1 MSSGARVLVNGAAF
15 SYLAGMDETVTID
28 QVLELAR
35 SNIER
40 LTPVQALTAQSAGAV
55 IVDIRPLEQRR
66 RDGSIPEALVVDRNV
81 LEWRLAP
88 TSKWRLAEVVD
99 RRVILVCNQGYQSSL
114 AADSVRRLGVAGIAD
129 IIGGFEAWLA
139 AALPIID
146 PTGPSPS
153 R

>member
-1 MSSGARVLVNGAAF
+1 MSSGARSLVNGAAF
-15 SYLAGMDETVTID
+15 SYLAGMDEIATID

-35 SNIER
+35 SNIDR
-40 LTPVQALTAQSAGAV
+40 LTPVQAHTAQSAGAV

-66 RDGSIPEALVVDRNV
+66 RDGSIPGALVVDRNV

-88 TSKWRLAEVVD
+88 TSKWRLAEVAD

-114 AADSVRRLGVAGIAD
+114 AAYAVRRLGVPRIAD
-129 IIGGFEAWLA
+129 VIGGFEAWLA

-146 PTGPSPS
+146 PTGP
-153 R
+153 